1 MFCQEIYLIFFS
13 ASAVADMDYTNTSID
28 VSFAEGS
35 MDGATQCINVFI
47 TDDMAL
53 EGDETFTVSLTVTAT
68 GDATVENTMT
78 TVTIT
83 NDDG

>member
-1 MFCQEIYLIFFS
+1 
-13 ASAVADMDYTNTSID
+13 MDYNTASKDI
-28 VSFAEGS
+28 SFPEGS
-35 MDGATQCINVFI
+35 MDGDTLCINVSI

-53 EGDETFTVSLTVTAT
+53 EGDETFTVTLTVTAT
-68 GDATVENTMT
+68 GDATVGNTMT